1 MEEPEEKLVERAKED
16 PEAFGGLYERYV
28 DQIYQ
33 YVFYRTGN
41 RYDAEDLTAK
51 TFYKA
56 LANLNRYQYRGSPFS
71 AWLYRIAH
79 NLVANWHRDRQRRKV
94 IRLDSLV
101 LAAKETGTAED
112 LIESGERVEA
122 LRDAIARLAPDRQE
136 LLILKF
142 ATGFSNRE
150 IGEVMGRSEGAI
162 KALYHRTLLGLRKDL
177 KKRGY

>member
-1 MEEPEEKLVERAKED
+1 MEEPEEKLVERAKQD
-16 PEAFGGLYERYV
+16 PEAFGVLYERYV

-56 LANLNRYQYRGSPFS
+56 LASLNRYQHRGSPFS

-79 NLVANWHRDRQRRKV
+79 NLVANWHRDRQRRKA
-94 IRLDSLV
+94 IPLDSLV
-101 LAAKETGTAED
+101 LASKEREFTAY
-112 LIESGERVEA
+112 LIESGERGEA
-122 LRDAIARLAPDRQE
+122 LRKAIARLAPDRQQ

-142 ATGFSNRE
+142 VTDLSNKE
-150 IGEVMGRSEGAI
+150 IGRVMGRSEGAI
-162 KALYHRTLLGLRKDL
+162 KALYHRTLLALRKDL
-177 KKRGY
+177 QRRGF